1 MKGRSENR
9 LRGVRILYEDPQ
21 IFVIEKAA
29 GVLSQA
35 LRNVDENSVEEALG
49 DYVRK
54 GQWKSSRRVY
64 LVHRLDRDTSG
75 VMVVAKTEAVQQWF
89 REHWNE
95 VTTKVYLARVAGA
108 LDAERGVFESYL
120 AEDEKFFVRSVRDG
134 HSGKF
139 ARTVWRVVEPP
150 AGEPPSTLVEVL
162 LKSGR
167 KHQIRVH
174 FAEAGHP
181 VLGDA
186 KYGPKPPKPPP
197 RAKGA
202 PEARRRRPA
211 PPPPLCL
218 HAWKLS
224 FEHPATHKTLSFEA
238 APPRW
243 AKQVGR
249 AAPCQPRT
257 GKMPVP
263 PVQTG
268 KRPVPQVVFKQQRPK
283 GRNQEEK
290 RNDKR
295 S

>member
-1 MKGRSENR
+1 
-9 LRGVRILYEDPQ
+9 VRILHEDPHL
-21 IFVIEKAA
+21 FVVEKAA
-29 GVLSQA
+29 GVLSQT
-35 LRNVDENSVEEALG
+35 LRNVDGQSVEDILG

-75 VMVVAKTEAVQQWF
+75 VMIVAKTESVQQWF

-120 AEDEKFFVRSVRDG
+120 AEDDRFFVRSVRDG
-134 HSGKF
+134 STGKF
-139 ARTVWRVVEPP
+139 ARTAWRTVEPP

-186 KYGPKPPKPPP
+186 KYGPKPPASPV

-202 PEARRRRPA
+202 PGTMRRRPA

-224 FEHPATHKTLSFEA
+224 FEHPAAHRTLSFEA
-238 APPRW
+238 TPPAW
-243 AKQVGR
+243 AK
-249 AAPCQPRT
+249 T
-257 GKMPVP
+257 GE
-263 PVQTG
+263 G
-268 KRPVPQVVFKQQRPK
+268 
-283 GRNQEEK
+283 

-295 S
+295 G

>member
-75 VMVVAKTEAVQQWF
+75 VMVVAKTESVQQWF

-150 AGEPPSTLVEVL
+150 AGEPPSTLV
-162 LKSGR
+162 
-167 KHQIRVH
+167 
-174 FAEAGHP
+174 
-181 VLGDA
+181 
-186 KYGPKPPKPPP
+186 
-197 RAKGA
+197 
-202 PEARRRRPA
+202 
-211 PPPPLCL
+211 
-218 HAWKLS
+218 
-224 FEHPATHKTLSFEA
+224 
-238 APPRW
+238 
-243 AKQVGR
+243 
-249 AAPCQPRT
+249 
-257 GKMPVP
+257 
-263 PVQTG
+263 
-268 KRPVPQVVFKQQRPK
+268 
-283 GRNQEEK
+283 
-290 RNDKR
+290 
-295 S
+295 